1 MALIIKAQMPK
12 GCEWTDN
19 TSRTGM
25 GYCPLKE
32 RCMVYREQLSKQ
44 YTINAHPI
52 DFIPSGCP
60 IIGEIPDEHGD
71 LVQLNDALDCFSE
84 DDVVAR
90 KALRK
95 IPVVL
100 ERTT

>member
-1 MALIIKAQMPK
+1 MDILIKNMEMPSCCGSCPFLYSHYGNM
-12 GCEWTDN
+12 GCRFVGRVEEIFSPNRPKD
-19 TSRTGM
+19 
-25 GYCPLKE
+25 CPL
-32 RCMVYREQLSKQ
+32 
-44 YTINAHPI
+44 
-52 DFIPSGCP
+52 IPVP
-60 IIGEIPDEHGD
+60 EHGD